1 MRLLI
6 INPGSTSTKIA
17 IITYAVDMARKLGI
31 EKPKVAG
38 DADILIFPNIEA
50 GNIFFK
56 TCTYL
61 AGGEVAAIVAG
72 ANCPAI
78 LTSRSDSED
87 SKFFSIA
94 LGALMA

>member
-17 IITYAVDMARKLGI
+17 VYDDEREVFSENIAHSTEEVGRFNRIVDQKSFRKDIIL
-31 EKPKVAG
+31 KVRA
-38 DADILIFPNIEA
+38 F
-50 GNIFFK
+50 
-56 TCTYL
+56 
-61 AGGEVAAIVAG
+61 AAIVAG

-94 LGALMA
+94 LGSLMV